1 MNNVVYNGQSLLDK
15 AIESTG
21 DVENAFDL
29 ALLNNLS
36 LTDEL
41 VVGSDLKIST
51 ITNASVA
58 SFFDAIDHPA
68 TGISSIEQQQIESL
82 GIDYMVIEQNFLVA

>member
-15 AIESTG
+15 AIENKG

-36 LTDEL
+36 LTDDL
-41 VVGSDLKIST
+41 VVGSDLKIGA

-58 SFFDAIDHPA
+58 SFFDEINHIA
-68 TGISSIEQQQIESL
+68 TAISSIEQQQIESL